1 LKNLK
6 MIVKLLGGFSIV
18 AIIMLAI
25 GIMSIS
31 GVHELNSYV
40 SEIGEVRLPSIQNL
54 LIISEAQTAID
65 SAENA
70 LLSEKLDQAGRQ
82 EQYQRF
88 DEVFKRVEEAW
99 AIYLPLPQTIEEAEV
114 WKDFVKAWDNWL
126 AKNSEGDL
134 TFAQVR
140 LLECPF

>member
-82 EQYQRF
+82 G
-88 DEVFKRVEEAW
+88 
-99 AIYLPLPQTIEEAEV
+99 TI
-114 WKDFVKAWDNWL
+114 
-126 AKNSEGDL
+126 S
-134 TFAQVR
+134 TI
-140 LLECPF
+140 